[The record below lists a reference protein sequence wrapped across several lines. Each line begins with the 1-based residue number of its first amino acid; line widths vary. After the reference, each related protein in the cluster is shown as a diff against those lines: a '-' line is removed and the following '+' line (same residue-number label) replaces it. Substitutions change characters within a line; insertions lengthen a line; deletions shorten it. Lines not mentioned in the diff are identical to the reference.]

1 MRIEELKKSML
12 EIGIDH
18 LLISDTKLIEYVLG
32 KRFYVGER
40 FIGLLVQEDKP
51 ILFLNL
57 LFPYQNT
64 EIEIV
69 RFHDIDDP
77 IRMLTERLD
86 GIDLAIDRNL
96 ASGFLL
102 RLLKHKPGLR
112 VIDGSFA
119 IDRIRAKKSPDELE
133 LLREASRINDKIM
146 AEVRQQLREG
156 VSEIEIADFI
166 TQRFN
171 EVADGVSFLPI
182 VAFGDHTADPH
193 AECSNRKLEVGMPVI
208 IDMGCVKDG
217 YCSDMTRSFSFQK
230 AWNSEIYELV
240 TKANLAGIASVK
252 PGVRL
257 SDIDTAARRV
267 IEAAG
272 YGVFV
277 DVIIYDSISEN
288 KFQDEFYRTIMKLLM
303 LPMVLL
309 DNLGINPLLLKRSA
323 IAISNHYSAM
333 NQHSKLM
340 SQEIIIPW
348 EKFMRE
354 PVFKKSDIYPFRLYP
369 FEGREYYSYNNL
381 ETILH
386 QWYGA
391 NCLRR
396 WEADK
401 WVETLPFEKRKPKH
415 TVDLN
420 LNGNFPKK

>member
-272 YGVFV
+272 YGTYFIHRLGHGIGTEIHEPF
-277 DVIIYDSISEN
+277 DVSQASE
-288 KFQDEFYRTIMKLLM
+288 
-303 LPMVLL
+303 V
-309 DNLGINPLLLKRSA
+309 
-323 IAISNHYSAM
+323 IA
-333 NQHSKLM
+333 
-340 SQEIIIPW
+340 
-348 EKFMRE
+348 
-354 PVFKKSDIYPFRLYP
+354 
-369 FEGREYYSYNNL
+369 FEGMCFSIEPGIYIEGQGGVRIEDLIIVTASGCEVLNVY
-381 ETILH
+381 
-386 QWYGA
+386 
-391 NCLRR
+391 
-396 WEADK
+396 
-401 WVETLPFEKRKPKH
+401 PKDNE
-415 TVDLN
+415 VIA
-420 LNGNFPKK
+420 